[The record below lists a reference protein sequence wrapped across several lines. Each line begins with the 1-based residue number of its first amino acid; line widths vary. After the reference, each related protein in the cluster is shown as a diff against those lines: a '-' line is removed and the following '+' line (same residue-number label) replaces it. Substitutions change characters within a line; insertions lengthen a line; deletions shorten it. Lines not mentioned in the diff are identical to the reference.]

1 MQLFDRCSPEEAG
14 VCSPALNRFLNA
26 FMALRYTHGVM
37 VLRHGKIIAERYRDL
52 CSAADRHQLFSLSKS
67 FTSSAIGIA
76 IGEKRLSLDD
86 CVVDFFPEYAGDA
99 ISERMKRVTVR
110 HLLTMSTGHKSCAL
124 FGERYAAL
132 KVHFD
137 NSRPWVQNIL
147 EDELAYEPGSTFV
160 YNTGATFLLSAILR
174 KATGQNLVAYLRP
187 RLLDPLGLPQDVYSS
202 CNPDG
207 IELGGYGLHLRLPEI
222 AATAQCWLRMGK
234 APDGTQLI
242 PEDYMRAASS
252 KQISNG
258 DPAVT
263 SDWTQGYGYQFWQCQ
278 HGFFRADGACGQIAV
293 IMPRF
298 DAVCVA
304 TAGLSNMQLELDTL
318 WNHLIPALDGATD
331 GDSVCTPASFDFDP
345 PGKPQPLEQNPVE
358 YAAVPGNPIGLSGLR
373 LEQTSD
379 GVRLLL
385 RYADRTF
392 EQLEAGFQTPKCSLI
407 QTLES
412 KSSFAAYGR
421 CRWTHQRVLGLTFV
435 IPESTSVFRYTLDL
449 SAEQPILSRTSEIYF
464 AKPWLRDVRI
474 PLI

>member
-14 VCSPALNRFLNA
+14 VHSPALNRFINA

-37 VLRHGKIIAERYRDL
+37 VLRHGKIIAEHYRDL
-52 CSAADRHQLFSLSKS
+52 CSAADRHQMFSLSKS

-86 CVVDFFPEYAGDA
+86 CVADFFPEYAGDA
-99 ISERMKRVTVR
+99 ISGRMKRVTVR

-132 KVHFD
+132 KTHFD
-137 NSRPWVQNIL
+137 NCRPWVRNIL
-147 EDELAYEPGSTFV
+147 EDTLEYEPGSTFV

-174 KATGQNLVAYLRP
+174 KVTGENLVAYLRP
-187 RLLDPLGLPQDVYSS
+187 RLLDPLGMPQDVYSS

-222 AATAQCWLRMGK
+222 AAAAQCWLHLGK

-242 PEDYMRAASS
+242 PETYMREATS

-258 DPAVT
+258 DPAKP

-278 HGFFRADGACGQIAV
+278 HGFFRADGASGQIAV
-293 IMPRF
+293 MMPRY

-304 TAGLSNMQLELDTL
+304 TAGLFNMQQELDVVWT
-318 WNHLIPALDGATD
+318 HLLPALEGATD
-331 GDSVCTPASFDFDP
+331 GDSICAPASFEFDP
-345 PGKPQPLEQNPVE
+345 PGQPQALDQNPFE
-358 YAAVPGNPIGLSGLR
+358 FSAAPGNVLGLVGLR

-379 GVRLLL
+379 GVRLLF

-412 KSSFAAYGR
+412 HSAFAAYGR
-421 CRWTHQRVLGLTFV
+421 CCWIRPRVLGLTFA

-449 SAEQPILSRTSEIYF
+449 EGEQPMLTRKTDIYF
-464 AKPWLRDVRI
+464 AKPWLCDVQI
-474 PLI
+474 PLT